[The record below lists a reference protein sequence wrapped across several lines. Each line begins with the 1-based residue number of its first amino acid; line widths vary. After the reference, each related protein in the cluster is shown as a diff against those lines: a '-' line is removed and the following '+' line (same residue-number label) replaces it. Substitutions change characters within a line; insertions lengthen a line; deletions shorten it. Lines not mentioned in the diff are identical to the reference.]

1 MKEKRSIKHR
11 YNGQFIAEGEC
22 ESLAELASKC
32 RADLRGADLSG
43 AYLRGADLSGA
54 YLRGAY
60 LRGADLRG
68 ADLRGA
74 DLSGADLRG
83 ADLSGAYL
91 RGADLSGA
99 YLRGAYL
106 RGADLRGADLRG
118 ADLSGA
124 KIDGHEC
131 NGQIVTLTSNEMSLI
146 AFVTDTGD
154 IRIIYDF
161 TNVTIR
167 EAFDKWQSPAVTRL
181 LSMAALWA
189 QDLTPIP
196 TLPSERKRIVKPQQ
210 RLQHLREKE

>member
-32 RADLRGADLSG
+32 R
-43 AYLRGADLSGA
+43 
-54 YLRGAY
+54 
-60 LRGADLRG
+60 
-68 ADLRGA
+68 
-74 DLSGADLRG
+74 
-83 ADLSGAYL
+83 
-91 RGADLSGA
+91 
-99 YLRGAYL
+99 
-106 RGADLRGADLRG
+106 ADLRG

>member
-32 RADLRGADLSG
+32 RAD
-43 AYLRGADLSGA
+43 LRGADLSGA

-99 YLRGAYL
+99 Y
-106 RGADLRGADLRG
+106 LRGADLRG

>member
-32 RADLRGADLSG
+32 RADLRGADLS
-43 AYLRGADLSGA
+43 
-54 YLRGAY
+54 
-60 LRGADLRG
+60 
-68 ADLRGA
+68 
-74 DLSGADLRG
+74 
-83 ADLSGAYL
+83 
-91 RGADLSGA
+91 
-99 YLRGAYL
+99 
-106 RGADLRGADLRG
+106 GADLRGADLRG